1 MKALQNPDLTL
12 TQLLDAG
19 KAMEMSKT
27 QAEDIKGKQEIN
39 KMSGKYSKNIKNSQR
54 SLKQQGVLV
63 DRKSNYSTSRDR
75 KMHPEKNASVGIVA
89 RGIHIQEENLPAL
102 LMENYVVGVGS
113 KTTLKLYVDPKI
125 PSRETSPRIR
135 NVAFKTLLMKT

>member
-1 MKALQNPDLTL
+1 MAALPNFAMTCEFANTDREIETQIVQNCLSRKLRMKALQNPDLTL

-27 QAEDIKGKQEIN
+27 QAENIEGKQEIN

-54 SLKQQGVLV
+54 SRKQQGGLV

-75 KMHPEKNASVGIVA
+75 NNAPEEKC
-89 RGIHIQEENLPAL
+89 
-102 LMENYVVGVGS
+102 
-113 KTTLKLYVDPKI
+113 KC
-125 PSRETSPRIR
+125 R
-135 NVAFKTLLMKT
+135 NCGK